1 MIPLL
6 ADPFT
11 KDVFLRTLFP
21 FIPLSYI
28 LDTEYADPLQLQV

>member
-6 ADPFT
+6 ADPVT

-21 FIPLSYI
+21 FIPLVYI
-28 LDTEYADPLQLQV
+28 LDIDYAAPLQLQV